1 MTDPNRP
8 IRIAHVSD
16 THLGYRTLNKLDP
29 VTNRNQ
35 RSVDI
40 EEAFERA
47 IDDILRR
54 DVDLIIHSGDVF
66 QHTRPSWHS
75 LREFIYQMR
84 RLEML
89 NVPIIVIG
97 GNHDTPRLRTGGS
110 VFTVLDLALPGTT
123 FVAGYEEKLL
133 PYDDLNLSVMAVPH
147 GALTNP
153 DPVLPVI
160 APGKRNILIS
170 HGFVPGLKVSMTG
183 EPGEQEVDELLVD
196 GGFDYVALGH
206 YHVAGQ
212 VRGNAWYAGAT
223 ERMGFGDL
231 DVNPGY
237 NLVTLGD
244 PGATPEVEHIDLPA
258 RPMVRLK
265 PVHGDDK
272 EPREIADRVLG
283 QLRDLNQP
291 AAMTRVELKG
301 VARPERR
308 EVESILRRES
318 PALVWHVQVVTEQQW
333 LAPNQDE
340 TGIEGIGDL
349 RAMFAE
355 FVAGRKGTYYDDE
368 FARALLERGDRAL
381 AEAIQAAESRVP
393 DDGNPA

>member
-1 MTDPNRP
+1 MSDANRP
-8 IRIAHVSD
+8 IRIAHFSD
-16 THLGYRTLNKLDP
+16 THLGYRALTKLDP
-29 VTNRNQ
+29 VANRNQ

-40 EEAFERA
+40 ELAFERA
-47 IDDILRR
+47 IDDILRQG
-54 DVDLIIHSGDVF
+54 VDFIIHSGDVF

-84 RLEML
+84 RLDLL

-110 VFTVLDLALPGTT
+110 VYSVLDLALPRIT

-133 PYDDLNLSVMAVPH
+133 PFDDLALSVMAVPH

-170 HGFVPGLKVSMTG
+170 HGFVPGMKISQTG

-196 GGFDYVALGH
+196 GDFDYVALGH

-212 VRGNAWYAGAT
+212 VRGNAWYAGST
-223 ERMGFGDL
+223 ERMGYGDI
-231 DVNPGY
+231 DVTPGY
-237 NLVTLGD
+237 NLVTLGA
-244 PGATPEVEHIDLPA
+244 PGHPPAVEHIDLPA
-258 RPMVRLK
+258 RPMIRLK
-265 PVHGDDK
+265 PVHGDGK
-272 EPREIADRVLG
+272 EPREIADRVLD
-283 QLRDLNQP
+283 QLRKLDQP
-291 AAMTRVELKG
+291 DAMTRIELKAT
-301 VARPERR
+301 ARPERR

-318 PALVWHVQVVTEQQW
+318 PAFIWNVQAVSDQQW
-333 LAPNQDE
+333 LAANPDE
-340 TGIEGIGDL
+340 GTIEGIGDL

-355 FVAGRKGTYYDDE
+355 FVASRKGTHYDDE
-368 FARALLERGDRAL
+368 FSRALLERGDRAL

-393 DDGNPA
+393 DDGTPA

>member
-1 MTDPNRP
+1 MTDSNRP
-8 IRIAHVSD
+8 LRIAHFSD
-16 THLGYRTLNKLDP
+16 THLGYRALTKLDP
-29 VTNRNQ
+29 VANRNQ

-47 IDDILRR
+47 IDEIMRR

-66 QHTRPSWHS
+66 QHTRPSWHT
-75 LREFIYQMR
+75 LREFIFQMR
-84 RLEML
+84 RLASL
-89 NVPIIVIG
+89 GVPIIVIG

-110 VFTVLDLALPGTT
+110 AFSVLDLALPGIT

-133 PYDDLNLSVMAVPH
+133 TYDDLNLSVMAVPH

-153 DPVLPVI
+153 DPVLPLI

-170 HGFVPGLKVSMTG
+170 HGFVPGMKVSQTG

-196 GGFDYVALGH
+196 SDFDYVALGH

-212 VRGNAWYAGAT
+212 VRGNAWYAGST
-223 ERMGFGDL
+223 ERMGYGDI
-231 DVNPGY
+231 DVTPGY
-237 NLVTLGD
+237 NLVTLGA
-244 PGATPEVEHIDLPA
+244 PGETPAVEHIDLPG
-258 RPMVRLK
+258 RPMIRLK

-272 EPREIADRVLG
+272 EPREIADRILDH
-283 QLRDLNQP
+283 LRALNQP
-291 AAMTRVELKG
+291 DAMTRVELKET
-301 VARPERR
+301 ARPERR

-318 PALVWHVQVVTEQQW
+318 SPFVWNVQVISDQQW
-333 LAPNQDE
+333 LAANSDE
-340 TGIEGIGDL
+340 GTIEGIGDL

-355 FVAGRKGTYYDDE
+355 FVASRKGTHYDDE

-381 AEAIQAAESRVP
+381 TEAILAAESRAP
-393 DDGNPA
+393 DDGTPA